1 MAKNVDPIKY
11 QIQEIFNRIF
21 DFDNNNIEVLPKE
34 TTPTNSSKVNPSF
47 VLTRNGSGYITSV
60 VMTINGTTYTKT
72 ITRNVNNYIT
82 DISVWV

>member
-21 DFDNNNIEVLPKE
+21 DFNNNNIEVLPKE

-60 VMTINGTTYTKT
+60 VMTINETTYTKT